1 MKMSPTGFIKIGV
14 KSMAE
19 KLLEMNGIS
28 KRFPGVLALDRVSFD
43 LKAGEVHG
51 LLGENGAGKSTLIKI
66 LAGDYSKDEG
76 QILING
82 RSAEFHSPSDSQNM
96 GISVIYQELNTLET
110 LSVAENIFVGNL
122 PKKKGLGTIDWKTL
136 NRNARIVLDR
146 MMVKINPKRIVGDL
160 TVHEKQIIEI
170 AKAIYKDAKI
180 LVMDEPTA
188 ALGEKDMVSLFNI
201 IRSLKLQGVGVIYIS
216 HRLIEIFEIT
226 DRVTVLRDGKLI
238 GTENTKETERDRL
251 ITMMV
256 GRELKDMYPKREVPV
271 GDTLL
276 EIKNLTITGI
286 VDDISFHVRAGEIV
300 GMFGL
305 LGSGRQ
311 NIVRA
316 LYGIDNFDRGTITV
330 NRKATVIDTPAKALK
345 WKLGFMP
352 IDRKLEGLALTLSV
366 SNNITMANIDHLGEG
381 YFIDK
386 KFENDDAQRWVKDVN
401 IKTPSL
407 ETDVHSL
414 SGGNQQKIV
423 LAKLLETGSKI
434 FIMNEPTRGIDV
446 GAKVDIY
453 QMMEN
458 LCEKGAGIIMLS
470 SELPEMLAMAD
481 RILVISKGKIT
492 AEYSR
497 KEATQEKLL
506 HSATI

>member
-1 MKMSPTGFIKIGV
+1 
-14 KSMAE
+14 MAQR
-19 KLLEMNGIS
+19 LLEMKGIS
-28 KRFPGVLALDRVSFD
+28 KRFPGVLALDGVGFN
-43 LKAGEVHG
+43 LEEGEVHG

-76 QILING
+76 SIVIGGQEV
-82 RSAEFHSPSDSQNM
+82 EFHSPSDSQAR
-96 GISVIYQELNTLET
+96 GISVIYQELNTLDT

-122 PKKKGLGTIDWKTL
+122 PRKSGLGTVDWKTL
-136 NRNARIVLDR
+136 NRKAKTVLDR
-146 MMVKINPKRIVGDL
+146 MLVDINPKKIVGDL

-170 AKAIYKDAKI
+170 AKAIYKDARI

-188 ALGEKDMVSLFNI
+188 ALGEKDTVSLFNI

-216 HRLIEIFEIT
+216 HRLKEIFEIT

-238 GTENTKETERDRL
+238 GTEYTGETENEKL

-256 GRELKDMYPKREVPV
+256 GRELKDMYPKREVPIGEPLIEV
-271 GDTLL
+271 KGLN
-276 EIKNLTITGI
+276 IKGI
-286 VDDISFHVRAGEIV
+286 VEDVSFQVRSGEIL
-300 GMFGL
+300 GLFGL

-311 NIVRA
+311 NIIRA
-316 LYGIDNFDRGTITV
+316 LYGIDECESGEIFIDGSPV
-330 NRKATVIDTPAKALK
+330 SIDTPATALK
-345 WKLGFMP
+345 RRMGFMP
-352 IDRKLEGLALTLSV
+352 IDRKLEGLALTLTV
-366 SNNITMANIDHLGEG
+366 SNNITMANIDNLGSST
-381 YFIDK
+381 FIDRDMER
-386 KFENDDAQRWVKDVN
+386 ENAEKWVKDVK

-407 ETDVHSL
+407 ETDVNSL

-423 LAKLLETGSKI
+423 LAKLLETGSRI

-458 LCEKGAGIIMLS
+458 LCENGAGIIMIS

-481 RILVISKGKIT
+481 RILIVSKGKIT
-492 AEYSR
+492 AEFGR
-497 KEATQEKLL
+497 EEATQEKLL
-506 HSATI
+506 HAATI

>member
-1 MKMSPTGFIKIGV
+1 
-14 KSMAE
+14 MAE
-19 KLLEMNGIS
+19 KLLEMRDIS
-28 KRFPGVLALDRVSFD
+28 KRFPGVLALDNVSFD
-43 LKAGEVHG
+43 LNAGEVHG

-66 LAGDYSKDEG
+66 LAGDYTKEEG
-76 QILING
+76 DILIGGN
-82 RSAEFHSPSDSQNM
+82 RVEFHSPSDSQNM
-96 GISVIYQELNTLET
+96 GISVIYQELNTLDS

-122 PKKKGLGTIDWKTL
+122 PKKKFGTVDWKTL
-136 NRNARIVLDR
+136 NRQARTVLER
-146 MMVKINPKRIVGDL
+146 MLVDINPKKIVGDL

-188 ALGEKDMVSLFNI
+188 ALGEKDTESLFNI

-216 HRLIEIFEIT
+216 HRLNEIFEIT
-226 DRVTVLRDGKLI
+226 DRVTVFRDGRYI
-238 GTENTKETERDRL
+238 GTENTRETERERL

-256 GRELKDMYPKREVPV
+256 GRELKDMYPKRDVPI
-271 GDTLL
+271 GKTLIDVKGL
-276 EIKNLTITGI
+276 QIHGIIEDITFS
-286 VDDISFHVRAGEIV
+286 VHEGEIV
-300 GMFGL
+300 GLFGL

-316 LYGIDNFDRGTITV
+316 LYGIDEKDAGSVEIYGKPVF
-330 NRKATVIDTPAKALK
+330 IDNPAQALK
-345 WKLGFMP
+345 HRFGFMP

-366 SNNITMANIDHLGEG
+366 SNNITMANIDNLGDG
-381 YFIDK
+381 YFIDRGFEK
-386 KFENDDAQRWVKDVN
+386 KDAQKWVQDVK

-407 ETDVHSL
+407 ETEVNSL

-423 LAKLLETGSKI
+423 LAKLLETGARI

-453 QMMEN
+453 QMMES
-458 LCEKGAGIIMLS
+458 LCENGAGIIMIS

-481 RILVISKGKIT
+481 RIIVICQGRIT
-492 AEYSR
+492 GEFSR

-506 HSATI
+506 HAATI

>member
-1 MKMSPTGFIKIGV
+1 
-14 KSMAE
+14 MAE
-19 KLLEMNGIS
+19 KLLEMGNIS
-28 KRFPGVLALDRVSFD
+28 KRFPGVLALDKVSFD
-43 LKAGEVHG
+43 LEAGEVHG

-66 LAGDYSKDEG
+66 LAGDYTKDSG
-76 QILING
+76 DIFING
-82 RSAEFHSPSDSQNM
+82 EKVEFHSPSDSQQM
-96 GISVIYQELNTLET
+96 GVSVIYQELNTMDT

-122 PKKKGLGTIDWKTL
+122 PKKKGMGTVDWKTL
-136 NRNARIVLDR
+136 NQNAKVVLDR
-146 MMVKINPKRIVGDL
+146 MLVKINPKKIVGDL
-160 TVHEKQIIEI
+160 GVHEKQVIEI

-188 ALGEKDMVSLFNI
+188 ALGEKDTVSLFNI

-216 HRLIEIFEIT
+216 HRLIEVFEIT

-238 GTENTKETERDRL
+238 GTENTRETEREKL

-256 GRELKDMYPKREVPV
+256 GRELKDMYPKRRVPIGNTVIEV
-271 GDTLL
+271 
-276 EIKNLTITGI
+276 KNLTIHGI
-286 VDDISFHVRAGEIV
+286 LENINLHVREGEIV
-300 GMFGL
+300 GLFGL

-316 LYGIDNFDRGTITV
+316 LYGIDEIDSGTIHIEG
-330 NRKATVIDTPAKALK
+330 KPVIVDTPAKALK
-345 WKLGFMP
+345 QKMGFMP

-381 YFIDK
+381 YFINK
-386 KFENDDAQRWVKDVN
+386 QFERQDAQKWVKSVN

-407 ETDVHSL
+407 ETDVNSL

-423 LAKLLETGSKI
+423 LAKLLETGSRI

-453 QMMEN
+453 QMMES
-458 LCEKGAGIIMLS
+458 LCEKGAGIIMIS

-481 RILVISKGKIT
+481 RILVISKGKVT
-492 AEYSR
+492 GEFSR
-497 KEATQEKLL
+497 KDATQEKLL
-506 HSATI
+506 HAATV

>member
-1 MKMSPTGFIKIGV
+1 MDNR
-14 KSMAE
+14 
-19 KLLEMNGIS
+19 LLEMVDIT
-28 KRFPGVLALDRVSFD
+28 KRFPGVLALERVNFD
-43 LKAGEVHG
+43 LKKGEVHG

-76 QILING
+76 EIIING
-82 RSAEFHSPSDSQNM
+82 ENVEFYSPSDSQSR
-96 GISVIYQELNTLET
+96 GISVIYQELNTLDT

-122 PKKKGLGTIDWKTL
+122 PKKKGLRTVDWKTL
-136 NRNARIVLDR
+136 NRNAKTVLGR
-146 MMVKINPKRIVGDL
+146 MLVDINPRRIVGDL
-160 TVHEKQIIEI
+160 TVHEKQIVEI

-188 ALGEKDMVSLFNI
+188 ALGEKDTVSLFNI
-201 IRSLKLQGVGVIYIS
+201 IRSLKLQDVGVIYIS
-216 HRLIEIFEIT
+216 HRLKEVFEIT
-226 DRVTVLRDGKLI
+226 DRVTVLRDGRLI
-238 GTENTKETERDRL
+238 GTEVTAETSRGRL

-256 GRELKDMYPKREVPV
+256 GRELKDMYPKRDVPFGKTLIEVH
-271 GDTLL
+271 
-276 EIKNLTITGI
+276 NLTIRGI
-286 VDDISFHVRAGEIV
+286 IEDINFDVREGEIV
-300 GMFGL
+300 GLFGL

-316 LYGIDNFDRGTITV
+316 LYGIDEKDNGTIKIKGSPV
-330 NRKATVIDTPAKALK
+330 FIDTPAQAL
-345 WKLGFMP
+345 LHNIGFMP
-352 IDRKLEGLALTLSV
+352 IDRKLEGLALTMSV
-366 SNNITMANIDHLGEG
+366 FSNITMAHIDELGSG

-386 KFENDDAQRWVKDVN
+386 NLEMEQSQKWVNDVN

-407 ETDVHSL
+407 ETDVNSL

-423 LAKLLETGSKI
+423 LAKLLETGSNI

-458 LCEKGAGIIMLS
+458 LCEKGAGIIMIS
-470 SELPEMLAMAD
+470 SELPEVLAMSD
-481 RILVISKGKIT
+481 RIITISQGKIT
-492 AEYSR
+492 GEFTR

-506 HSATI
+506 QAATV

>member
-1 MKMSPTGFIKIGV
+1 MESL
-14 KSMAE
+14 MAE
-19 KLLEMNGIS
+19 KLLEMGNIS

-43 LKAGEVHG
+43 LRAGEVHG

-76 QILING
+76 EIFING
-82 RSAEFHSPSDSQNM
+82 EKVEFHSPSDSQQM
-96 GISVIYQELNTLET
+96 GVSVIYQELNTMDT

-122 PKKKGLGTIDWKTL
+122 PKKKGMGTVDWKTL
-136 NRNARIVLDR
+136 NHNARVVLHR
-146 MMVKINPKRIVGDL
+146 MLVKINPKKIAGDL
-160 TVHEKQIIEI
+160 GVHEKQVIEI

-188 ALGEKDMVSLFNI
+188 ALGEKDTVSLFNI

-216 HRLIEIFEIT
+216 HRLIEVFEIT

-238 GTENTKETERDRL
+238 GTEDTGETEREKL

-256 GRELKDMYPKREVPV
+256 GRELKDMYPKREVPI
-271 GDTLL
+271 GKTLI
-276 EIKNLTITGI
+276 EVKNLTIHGI
-286 VDDISFHVRAGEIV
+286 LENISLSVGEGEIV
-300 GMFGL
+300 GLFGL

-311 NIVRA
+311 NIIRA
-316 LYGIDNFDRGTITV
+316 LYGIDEIDGGTIHIEG
-330 NRKATVIDTPAKALK
+330 KPVIVDTPAKALK
-345 WKLGFMP
+345 QKMGFMP

-386 KFENDDAQRWVKDVN
+386 QFERENAQRWVQDVN

-407 ETDVHSL
+407 DTDVNSL

-423 LAKLLETGSKI
+423 LAKLLETGSRI

-446 GAKVDIY
+446 GSKVDIY
-453 QMMEN
+453 QMMEG
-458 LCEKGAGIIMLS
+458 LCEKGAGIIMIS

-481 RILVISKGKIT
+481 RILVISKGKVT
-492 AEYSR
+492 GEFSR
-497 KEATQEKLL
+497 KDATQEKLL
-506 HSATI
+506 HATTV